1 MTETLST
8 SKEVPKTRLA
18 LEEKY
23 KNEPKEPHAKRLD
36 PDNIKEMVN
45 QLPEPVGYRLLV
57 LPFTPKEKTKGGI
70 LFSQEQLDKGAEINL
85 DDKGEPEK
93 VEAPKE
99 EKIEVEQVSESSEDK
114 TFENERETKL
124 EKTEDKK
131 DELKEYSEG
140 VQKRIAKLTR
150 KMREAER
157 QREEAIAF
165 AEAANK
171 QKSELEGRLSKL
183 DKSYTSEF
191 ENRVKTNMA
200 AAKLALKNAI
210 ESQNVEAQIAAQEQ
224 IANLTMD
231 GARLNAMKVAE
242 ETKPEPS
249 KDVNITPQRTQQP
262 ATDPKAEDWALRNPW
277 FGNDSAMTY
286 TAFDLHKKLVEEEG
300 FDPKSDE
307 YYAEVD
313 KRIRVEFPH
322 KFDKVEDNTTE
333 RAKPAQTVASAKRS
347 ASTNKGRKT
356 VKLTPS
362 QVAIAK
368 RLGVPLEEYAKQL
381 NITEGV

>member
-1 MTETLST
+1 MPTE
-8 SKEVPKTRLA
+8 
-18 LEEKY
+18 
-23 KNEPKEPHAKRLD
+23 NENKV
-36 PDNIKEMVN
+36 DNLID
-45 QLPEPVGYRLLV
+45 VGEADQQA
-57 LPFTPKEKTKGGI
+57 T
-70 LFSQEQLDKGAEINL
+70 EINL

-93 VEAPKE
+93 VETPVE
-99 EKIEVEQVSESSEDK
+99 EKIEVEQVPEDK
-114 TFENERETKL
+114 SFENERETKL
-124 EKTEDKK
+124 EKTEEK
-131 DELKEYSEG
+131 DELKEYSDG

-165 AEAANK
+165 AETTNK

-191 ENRVKTNMA
+191 ESRVKTNMA

-224 IANLTMD
+224 IAHLTMD

-242 ETKPEPS
+242 ESKPEPV
-249 KDVNITPQRTQQP
+249 KNVNIAPQRPTQTAP
-262 ATDPKAEDWALRNPW
+262 TDPKAEDWASRNNW

-286 TAFDLHKKLVEEEG
+286 TAFDLHKTLVEQEG
-300 FDPKSDE
+300 YDPKSDE

-313 KRIRVEFPH
+313 KRIRLEFPH
-322 KFDKVEDNTTE
+322 KFDKVEDTTTE
-333 RAKPAQTVASAKRS
+333 RVKPTQNVASAKRS
-347 ASTNKGRKT
+347 ASTGRKKT
-356 VKLTPS
+356 VRLTPS

-368 RLGVPLEEYAKQL
+368 RLGVPLEDYAKQL
-381 NITEGV
+381 KITEGA